1 MNQIASWW
9 DGLELWL
16 IGLPYVPQLL
26 LVMVVVLPA
35 AFGIAL
41 GADLLLA
48 RTFALLGRDRAPAPP
63 PSTAV
68 GGEH

>member
-26 LVMVVVLPA
+26 LVLVVALPA
-35 AFGIAL
+35 AYG
-41 GADLLLA
+41 LA
-48 RTFALLGRDRAPAPP
+48 RVFDITLARALTLLGRDRARSGDA
-63 PSTAV
+63 ARV
-68 GGEH
+68 GEP